1 MLNLKNGNAKMG
13 DISIG
18 TLMMSIQAI
27 KKEIARLDDLLASE
41 TLSDGADLQD
51 LLNAYEDA
59 ESELKKLYIEKQKFT
74 KNYPEYES
82 LQASDKFDR

>member
-1 MLNLKNGNAKMG
+1 MLNFKNGNAKMG

-27 KKEIARLDDLLASE
+27 KKEIARLEGLLTSE
-41 TLSDGADLQD
+41 TLSDGADVQD
-51 LLNAYEDA
+51 LLHSYEGA

-82 LQASDKFDR
+82 L